1 MSFLRIPLT
10 LALIITLAGAPALRA
25 VAMTASFAP
34 DAHAHHSMHSADSAA
49 KQAAGGE
56 MSSAPAPVALKSADQ
71 PLSSCAQHDFCNG
84 QCCASCAQC
93 FTAVSLR
100 LPGGEAQH
108 AVLTP
113 VAPQLLFNNFVSQLK
128 RPPRLLSV

>member
-1 MSFLRIPLT
+1 MSVFRIPLT
-10 LALIITLAGAPALRA
+10 LVLAVTLAGAPALRA

-34 DAHAHHSMHSADSAA
+34 DAHAHHSMYSADNAA
-49 KQAAGGE
+49 VQAASGE
-56 MSSAPAPVALKSADQ
+56 MSGAPVALKSADQ
-71 PLSSCAQHDFCNG
+71 PLSSCVQHDFCNG

-100 LPGGEAQH
+100 LPGGDALH

>member
-1 MSFLRIPLT
+1 MSVFRIPLT
-10 LALIITLAGAPALRA
+10 LALAVTLAGAPALRA

-34 DAHAHHSMHSADSAA
+34 DAHAHHSLHSADSAA
-49 KQAAGGE
+49 VQADSGE
-56 MSSAPAPVALKSADQ
+56 IPGAPVSLKNADQ
-71 PLSSCAQHDFCNG
+71 PPSSCAQHDFCNG
-84 QCCASCAQC
+84 QCCTSCAQC

-100 LPGGEAQH
+100 QPGGDAQH

-113 VAPQLLFNNFVSQLK
+113 VAPQLLFNHFFSQLK